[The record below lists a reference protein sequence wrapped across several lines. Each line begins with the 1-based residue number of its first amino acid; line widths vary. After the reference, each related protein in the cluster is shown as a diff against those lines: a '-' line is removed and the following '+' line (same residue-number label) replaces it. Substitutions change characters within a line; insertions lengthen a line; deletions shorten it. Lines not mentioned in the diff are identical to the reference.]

1 MLMNIEL
8 LIQSGNKVFAPIIEE
23 GISWTTERKGCPS
36 DLQFKVIKDD
46 VISFNEGDAVRL
58 KVDGKNVFYGF
69 VFKKKRDKEQIISVT
84 AYDQLRYLKNKD
96 TYVYENKSAN
106 EFIKMIANDFH
117 LQTGTIENT
126 GFKIASRIEENET
139 LFDMIQNALD
149 LTLQNEKKLYVL
161 YDDFGKLTLKSIDN
175 MQLNVLIDEE
185 TGENFDYTSSIDEN
199 TYNKVKLTYDNEQTG
214 KREVYISQDSN
225 NMNKWGVLQYFDT
238 LQKGENGKEKADALL
253 KLYNQKTRNLTVKN
267 AFGDVRVRAG
277 SKVVVMLNLGDM
289 KVETMMLVE
298 KCKHTFNESYHV
310 MDLTLR
316 GGDFIA

>member
-1 MLMNIEL
+1 MDIEL
-8 LIQSGNKVFAPIIEE
+8 LIQSGNKVFAPVIEE

-36 DLQFKVIKDD
+36 DLQFKVVKDD

-58 KVDGKNVFYGF
+58 KVNGKNVFYGF
-69 VFKKKRDKEQIISVT
+69 IFKKKRDKEQIISVT

-96 TYVYENKSAN
+96 TYVYENKTAN

-117 LQTGTIENT
+117 LQTGTLENT
-126 GFKIASRIEENET
+126 GFKIESRVEENET

-149 LTLQNEKKLYVL
+149 LTLENKKKMYVL
-161 YDDFGKLTLKSIDN
+161 FDDFGKLTLKSIDN

-199 TYNKVKLTYDNEQTG
+199 TYNKIKLVYDNDDTG
-214 KREVYISQDSN
+214 KREVYVSQNSKN
-225 NMNKWGVLQYFDT
+225 INKWGVLQYFDT

-253 KLYNQKTRNLTVKN
+253 EMYNKKTRTLSIKN
-267 AFGDVRVRAG
+267 ALGDVRVRAG
-277 SKVVVMLNLGDM
+277 SMIVVMLDLGDM
-289 KVETMMLVE
+289 KLENLMLVE
-298 KCKHTFNESYHV
+298 KCKHTFNEGHHV

-316 GGDFIA
+316 GGDFIV